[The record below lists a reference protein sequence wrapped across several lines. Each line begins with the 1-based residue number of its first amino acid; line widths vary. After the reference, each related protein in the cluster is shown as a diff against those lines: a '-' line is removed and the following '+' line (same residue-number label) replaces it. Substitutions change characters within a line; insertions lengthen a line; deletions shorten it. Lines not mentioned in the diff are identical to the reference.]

1 LDAQFY
7 GVPQRRR
14 RIFFVGH
21 FGEPWSASAEILF
34 ELEGSGG
41 DSASG
46 CETGTGVAG
55 AVAAGAGVLSRSG
68 GGVVPTVSSKWH
80 KGTGGPSG
88 DECQNLV
95 LETHTHTHTVSTLQG
110 GGKRGYRIDA
120 ESAAG
125 GHLIV
130 GGGRIDC

>member
-1 LDAQFY
+1 
-7 GVPQRRR
+7 
-14 RIFFVGH
+14 
-21 FGEPWSASAEILF
+21 
-34 ELEGSGG
+34 
-41 DSASG
+41 
-46 CETGTGVAG
+46 
-55 AVAAGAGVLSRSG
+55 
-68 GGVVPTVSSKWH
+68 VSSKWA

-95 LETHTHTHTVSTLQG
+95 LEDTHTHTTISTLQG

-130 GGGRIDC
+130 GGGRVDR